1 MENSKNI
8 ANMFLRNGERR
19 YIERVTLRKQRGN
32 ETGIFDCET
41 FPPRNIF
48 FKFVRIDPLGIWDV
62 FGRSKG
68 SISLFTTTRLYK
80 KKKKERK
87 SETVYIELAF
97 AKALIIY
104 RYISNYYGI
113 NFFPIKNNILII
125 YILIEIPF
133 DRNP

>member
-1 MENSKNI
+1 MENDDISNAWLLENRKGTKQGSSI
-8 ANMFLRNGERR
+8 VRRFL
-19 YIERVTLRKQRGN
+19 LL
-32 ETGIFDCET
+32 ET
-41 FPPRNIF
+41 FSSSSCVSI
-48 FKFVRIDPLGIWDV
+48 PLA
-62 FGRSKG
+62 FGMCLPDRRDRYPFSRQRAY
-68 SISLFTTTRLYK
+68 IK